1 MAAFT
6 RSPSLHFSMCNPPFY
21 TSATD
26 LLTSASAK
34 SRPPNSA
41 CTGSAS
47 EMVTP
52 GGEVAFVSK
61 ILEESLRLRERVQW
75 YTSMLGKLSSVPV
88 LVDKLRQAGC
98 TNWAVGEL
106 VQGNKTRRWVLGW
119 SWGDMRPS
127 VAVSRGVASLERRF
141 LPFPSEFVVQV
152 RLLCGEGW
160 VVEADERDRFLVL
173 GMRGCARWESV

>member
-1 MAAFT
+1 
-6 RSPSLHFSMCNPPFY
+6 MCNPPFY
-21 TSATD
+21 TSSSD
-26 LLTSASAK
+26 LLSSASAK

-52 GGEVAFVSK
+52 GGEIAFVSQ
-61 ILEESLRLRERVQW
+61 ILAESMRLRERVQW

-98 TNWAVGEL
+98 TNWAVAEL
-106 VQGNKTRRWVLGW
+106 VQGTKTRRWVLGW
-119 SWGDMRPS
+119 SWGDLRPS
-127 VAVSRGVASLERRF
+127 VAVSRGVGSLERRF

-152 RLLCGEGW
+152 RLSMGMGGW
-160 VVEADERDRFLVL
+160 QRL
-173 GMRGCARWESV
+173 MR